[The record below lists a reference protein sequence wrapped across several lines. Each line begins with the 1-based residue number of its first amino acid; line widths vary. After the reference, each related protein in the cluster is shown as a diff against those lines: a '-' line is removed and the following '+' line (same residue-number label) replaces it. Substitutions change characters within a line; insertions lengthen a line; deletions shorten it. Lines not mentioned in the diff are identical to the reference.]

1 MSQDKVPRTWRKTDE
16 RWKILLSPLWLRS
29 KRKQKFKAPC
39 KSQACE
45 GITFDCHICDY
56 KAAYASQ
63 VKTHVMDKHEGIEYK
78 CDVCEWETNEKSNK
92 NEHKQITHKESE

>member
-1 MSQDKVPRTWRKTDE
+1 MKDE
-16 RWKILLSPLWLRS
+16 KYCCQHCDYEAKESRS
-29 KRKQKFKAPC
+29 LKHHGRAKH
-39 KSQACE
+39 E

-63 VKTHVMDKHEGIEYK
+63 VKTHVMDKHEGVEYK

-92 NEHKQITHKESE
+92 N